1 MNGSSFMGRELK
13 NAGQVSVFLTA
24 SLLAAAPALAQ
35 DDMAQPAAPAVS
47 ADAQITVL
55 ATGSKLRLDQT
66 GQAVTVITA
75 DQIAQVQGADLT
87 RVLERVPGLTF
98 SRNGGLG
105 TFTGVRLRGS
115 KPNRCWC

>member
-55 ATGSKLRLDQT
+55 ATGGKLRLDQT

-75 DQIAQVQGADLT
+75 EIAQVQGADLT